1 MHEGHTV
8 QIFVVHGHSGDLVV
22 IVGRVVI
29 DTCIGVAAACVEGDL
44 VLAVI
49 QLTAAALLLYR
60 AEDVEEL
67 ADTAHLVVGRFRVA
81 PGKGHFDKAGHRGK
95 VARQADAARRALEA
109 VTRASESLEAG
120 ITPDALLTDAEE
132 ALAALGELTG
142 ASVRE
147 DVTARIFE
155 RFCVGK

>member
-49 QLTAAALLLYR
+49 QLTAAALLLLPSPR
-60 AEDVEEL
+60 MWKNWLTLLISSSADFELPRVKATLTKRDIEERSP
-67 ADTAHLVVGRFRVA
+67 GRPMPPMPRLSSGRST
-81 PGKGHFDKAGHRGK
+81 PGAK
-95 VARQADAARRALEA
+95 VF
-109 VTRASESLEAG
+109 SGSG
-120 ITPDALLTDAEE
+120 
-132 ALAALGELTG
+132 G
-142 ASVRE
+142 
-147 DVTARIFE
+147 
-155 RFCVGK
+155 